1 MSNCFQS
8 PERCRRRSSNRW
20 LSTKKRRKRKERKET
35 FCLPFQLFLSYLR
48 FSLAVEAS
56 STIGLCVSTL
66 WVAFFPICRI
76 RHVEPNHQ
84 VCNDR
89 KVNVSHN
96 HLNLVGLRGL
106 LVLLLLSSWSSSVLM
121 YDGESPLSIEIAVCV
136 CVCVYLVFMRF
147 ELRDFTRMDWRSCR
161 ESGMCRLLLR
171 YWMFLFIYLLPFS
184 FFILVYPLALQKDYT
199 LCLCV

>member
-1 MSNCFQS
+1 MERESDTCMSNCFQS

-48 FSLAVEAS
+48 FSLAVETS

-84 VCNDR
+84 VRNDR

-121 YDGESPLSIEIAVCV
+121 YDGESPLSIEIAVSV
-136 CVCVYLVFMRF
+136 CVCVLGIHEIRGISLEWIGEVVGNRG
-147 ELRDFTRMDWRSCR
+147 CAV
-161 ESGMCRLLLR
+161 C
-171 YWMFLFIYLLPFS
+171 
-184 FFILVYPLALQKDYT
+184 
-199 LCLCV
+199 C